1 MEVKRAF
8 QILVYGIV
16 LIALIGTLIG
26 LSTKVVDNIINL
38 FISAGL
44 GLVFAAISGKV
55 IELFS
60 DDTLKEIFW
69 TVEFELW
76 GYEIEIPIS
85 LFTIFTII
93 IRLWWFG

>member
-1 MEVKRAF
+1 MKVKKAF
-8 QILVYGIV
+8 QILVYGII

-26 LSTKVVDNIINL
+26 LSTKIIDNIINL

-44 GLVFAAISGKV
+44 GLVFSAISGKI

-69 TVEFELW
+69 MVEFELF
-76 GYEIEIPIS
+76 GYDIEIPIS
-85 LFTIFTII
+85 LFTISTILI
-93 IRLWWFG
+93 KLWLFG